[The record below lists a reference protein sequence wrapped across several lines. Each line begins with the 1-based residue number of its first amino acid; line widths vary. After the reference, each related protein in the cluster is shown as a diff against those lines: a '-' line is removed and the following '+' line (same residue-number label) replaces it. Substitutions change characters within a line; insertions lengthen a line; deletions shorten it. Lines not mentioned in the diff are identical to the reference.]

1 MTTNN
6 ATKKTTKKTE
16 KLNISDTKNTAGNS
30 KTSTK
35 IDTLKDTIEHDKILS
50 NTGRKQVNEKLE
62 DVLAND
68 IQAQLEQNNGK
79 SKKKATKKTKK
90 TINANAVLVESV
102 FLGNSIDLPLFKAIK
117 TAFNSALRKFEKT
130 DYEFLLTIPIVLNMR
145 FTKFPN
151 TATRRVLK
159 AKFSNTVRN
168 FESLKGTFENSA
180 WSDTHKESTVGLT
193 EIENLENALTIQG
206 QDIDTVLSF
215 DVDIFQHWKLTEETA
230 NQITDSDSKALDYLY
245 NSPNVWFGNAVADLV
260 ADILPSFKHLEEHK
274 AKFDSK
280 VNPTIIS
287 KSTKP
292 FEFLE
297 NANEVFNHL
306 GLVTTAETFT
316 VTEKNGNRNYTA
328 RTAVK
333 FNKNT
338 AGNQMKSI
346 IEDNQL
352 DIFNPNNE
360 NQFVISVESRKA
372 PSNPSKAES
381 IAVRCSTDSGHFTGL
396 IKVIDSSG
404 NTVDLE
410 YNNTA
415 ETTQEILD
423 SDVMESMKYGSCFC
437 GKVLIPVDT
446 DLDKDYQPL
455 DMNAT
460 VEKK

>member
-1 MTTNN
+1 MTTKN
-6 ATKKTTKKTE
+6 KTE
-16 KLNISDTKNTAGNS
+16 KLNISDTKKTTRRTKS
-30 KTSTK
+30 KAVKSVIGTV
-35 IDTLKDTIEHDKILS
+35 EHDKELS
-50 NTGRKQVNEKLE
+50 NNRRSQIETNLDNQ
-62 DVLAND
+62 A
-68 IQAQLEQNNGK
+68 IQEQLELNNGK

-130 DYEFLLTIPIVLNMR
+130 DFEFLLTIPIVLNMR

-168 FESLKGTFENSA
+168 VESLKATFENSA

-193 EIENLENALTIQG
+193 EIEHLENALTIQG

-230 NQITDSDSKALDYLY
+230 KQISESDSKALDYLY

-446 DLDKDYQPL
+446 DFDKDYQPL
-455 DMNAT
+455 DMNVT